1 MNIILISEPYPQ
13 VETESF
19 EKDVQK
25 KIFTKASCMYLFYVL
40 IYLQYLICK
49 LAFVDSLFKTFC
61 FCYKLRSC
69 WLVRNFLKI
78 FHKTNTNY
86 F

>member
-13 VETESF
+13 VEIESF

-49 LAFVDSLFKTFC
+49 LAFVDMSPQV
-61 FCYKLRSC
+61 YKLF
-69 WLVRNFLKI
+69 VFVIN
-78 FHKTNTNY
+78 
-86 F
+86 